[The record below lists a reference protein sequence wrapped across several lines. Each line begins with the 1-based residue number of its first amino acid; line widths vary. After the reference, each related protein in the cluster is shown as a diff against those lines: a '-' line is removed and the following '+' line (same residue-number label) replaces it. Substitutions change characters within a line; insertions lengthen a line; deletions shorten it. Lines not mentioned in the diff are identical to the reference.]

1 MNNLLLRE
9 ILEVM
14 CMLQEEFHSKVDD
27 SVARRLNELIEEIQN
42 AISENSKI
50 SSKDL
55 LEKIGLFLELI
66 SSIKSI
72 IDFLK

>member
-1 MNNLLLRE
+1 
-9 ILEVM
+9 
-14 CMLQEEFHSKVDD
+14 MLQEEFHSKVDD

-42 AISENSKI
+42 AISGNTKV

-55 LEKIGLFLELI
+55 LAKFGSFLELV